1 MLAICQENLCISF
14 LYQIMANVKIIST
27 TEWLKYNKTMSSKL
41 STSCPQN
48 PFEILFCKR
57 SFRPAPKLT
66 RSSLRDLSRAL
77 ALLGSLTRPARGL
90 RMLQRRISKGFCS
103 VVISY
108 SHFKIWPWE
117 LVFKAR
123 PLDFLFYFSKKTK
136 SR

>member
-66 RSSLRDLSRAL
+66 RSSLRDLSMSPVPKT
-77 ALLGSLTRPARGL
+77 GSLTRPARGL
-90 RMLQRRISKGFCS
+90 RMLQKRIPKRFCS
-103 VVISY
+103 VVTLE
-108 SHFKIWPWE
+108 PE
-117 LVFKAR
+117 VFSRVPTTVGHRRKHLGCILR
-123 PLDFLFYFSKKTK
+123 PDL
-136 SR
+136 